1 MFCFRLV
8 RDHFLL
14 VIKTSEERWK
24 SWKYFTLEPIS
35 DLACDIA
42 LSQIFSWAFS
52 TFCSQATK
60 FREKKRQR
68 TCDSQSLFISAM
80 ICYWPFKVGCS
91 LTPKQMTITQE
102 LERRHQW
109 SCLKNM
115 IQTLFS
121 HDCWSLLFGA
131 EYDGADPNSF
141 IPPACPVIWYC
152 HTQWNIQLI
161 ASWWFIAKTRILTE
175 CFIVT
180 LWQLEMAIQRNS
192 VGKSKVMENLD
203 FVWEGIIRIKH
214 LG

>member
-1 MFCFRLV
+1 MIGLKKRGASVLFPASQRSLPV
-8 RDHFLL
+8 GDQDKWGK
-14 VIKTSEERWK
+14 VEELK
-24 SWKYFTLEPIS
+24 IFNSWANIRSGLWHCTLS
-35 DLACDIA
+35 N
-42 LSQIFSWAFS
+42 FSWAFS
-52 TFCSQATK
+52 IFCSQATK
-60 FREKKRQR
+60 FGEKRRQQ

-115 IQTLFS
+115 IQTHFS

-131 EYDGADPNSF
+131 ENDGADPNSF

-161 ASWWFIAKTRILTE
+161 ASWWFIAKTRTLTE

-203 FVWEGIIRIKH
+203 FGR
-214 LG
+214 G